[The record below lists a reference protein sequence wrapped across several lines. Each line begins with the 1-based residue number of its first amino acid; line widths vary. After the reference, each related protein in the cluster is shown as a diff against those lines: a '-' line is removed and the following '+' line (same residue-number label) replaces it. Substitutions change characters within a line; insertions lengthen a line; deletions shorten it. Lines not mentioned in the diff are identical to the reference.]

1 MVDKVLS
8 ELTAPDSPSVLII
21 DDLHELSSTE
31 AAEQLTTL
39 LTNLPTLV
47 RAVPATRHNPVAA
60 PAPAT
65 TRR

>member
-39 LTNLPTLV
+39 LTNRPTRV
-47 RAVPATRHNPVAA
+47 RAVLATRHNPVAA

-65 TRR
+65 ARR